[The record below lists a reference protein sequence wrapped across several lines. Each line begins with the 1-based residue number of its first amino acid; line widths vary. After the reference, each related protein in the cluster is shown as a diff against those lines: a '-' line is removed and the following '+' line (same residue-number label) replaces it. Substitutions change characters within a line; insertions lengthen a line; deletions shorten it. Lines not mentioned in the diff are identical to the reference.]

1 MARKVHDG
9 PATGTA
15 QKTEPERPQEWEPR
29 PYPEG
34 WWQTRQDRDALAGR
48 LLTTFTDPGAGRGR
62 DQTRRRGLAKLLD
75 WLQSQPGDTWQDRW
89 LASGADAAAFDW
101 AELPLGREPALRHR
115 RDELTSGLVLLVAGQ
130 VIRPTYRWLMRQRHA
145 LMLAE
150 VRKAIDP
157 AGFDRLGRHALD
169 AIGWARSDA
178 LNKLTWMVICKG
190 GLIADIT
197 VGDCVELTAALE
209 EHHFRGSAG
218 RPLFYAL
225 LKETGVLPASAP
237 PRLRALRIDGRRSIE
252 QIIGKYGIECR
263 PVRDLMVEYF
273 TERAPD
279 LDHTSLRSIA
289 RNLCRL
295 FWRDLEIHHPGI
307 DSLHLAPEVAR
318 AWKERL
324 AWIRDAGG
332 RPVRPRVNFRS
343 ELVFVRAFYQDIARW
358 AADDPVR
365 WAPWV
370 TPCPVRAAECATK
383 KSRSGVKSRMDQRTR
398 AQLPLLPALLRA
410 VGQQR
415 KAAEEL
421 ITAARD
427 IPAGGVFT
435 AAGQQFQ
442 RCRPGPSGRVYVTE
456 AATGD
461 KRNLTHEEEAAFWS
475 WATVEVLR
483 ATGVRIEEM
492 LELTHHSFVAYTL
505 PTTGEIVPMLQ
516 IAPSKTDAERLL
528 LVSPEVAEVLT
539 AIIFRVRAGKAAL
552 PLVSAYDVFEQTW
565 SAPMPFLFQR
575 RYGSEDRPITRSY
588 IRECMIATSQTAQI
602 TIAGEPL
609 EWRPRDFRR
618 IFVTDALRSG
628 LPPHIAAKICG
639 HALLDTT
646 MGYAAIYP
654 EDVIT
659 HHRAFIARRRA
670 ERPSEE
676 YRELDAAEWE
686 EFLAHFELRK
696 VALGVCGRDYGTPCA
711 HENAC
716 VRCPLLRI
724 DPAQRPRLEEIHAN
738 LLDRLQEARE
748 QGWLGEVA
756 AIETTLAAAG
766 QKLQAMREAAT
777 RSNTVSL
784 GMPNLR
790 QPTGRSTEAGFS
802 RGGLSP
808 RDASSPARNAPTPT
822 RRAE

>member
-1 MARKVHDG
+1 MMPRKVHDG
-9 PATGTA
+9 PATGTP
-15 QKTEPERPQEWEPR
+15 QKTAPERPREWEPR
-29 PYPEG
+29 RFPEG

-48 LLTTFTDPGAGRGR
+48 LLTVFTDTGRGR

-75 WLQSQPGDTWQDRW
+75 WLECQPGETWQDRW
-89 LASGADAAAFDW
+89 LTSGADAAGFEW
-101 AELPLGREPALRHR
+101 AGLPLGGEPSPPHR

-150 VRKAIDP
+150 ARKAIDP
-157 AGFDRLGRHALD
+157 DGFGRIEQHARD

-178 LNKLTWMVICKG
+178 LNKLTWIVICKG
-190 GLIADIT
+190 GLVADIT

-225 LKETGVLPASAP
+225 VRESGILPAAAP
-237 PRLRALRIDGRRSIE
+237 QRLRALRIDGRRSIE
-252 QIIGKYGIECR
+252 QIIGKYCIECR
-263 PVRDLMVEYF
+263 PVRDLMVEYL

-295 FWRDLEIHHPGI
+295 FWRDMEIHHPGI

-324 AWIRDAGG
+324 AWIRDADG

-358 AADDPVR
+358 AVDDPAR
-365 WAPWV
+365 WARWV
-370 TPCPVRAAECATK
+370 TPCPVKASECATK

-398 AQLPLLPALLRA
+398 AQLPLLPALVRA
-410 VGQQR
+410 VEQQR

-421 ITAARD
+421 LATARD
-427 IPAGGVFT
+427 LPAGDLFRV
-435 AAGQQFQ
+435 AGQQFQ
-442 RCRPGPSGRVYVTE
+442 RRRPGPSGRVYVTE
-456 AATGD
+456 VAAGK
-461 KRNLTHEEEAAFWS
+461 KRDLTHEEEAAFWS

-483 ATGVRIEEM
+483 ASGIRIEEM

-505 PTTGEIVPMLQ
+505 PTTGEVVPMLQ
-516 IAPSKTDAERLL
+516 VAPSKTDQERLL
-528 LVSPEVAEVLT
+528 LVSPELAEVLT
-539 AIIFRVRAGKAAL
+539 AIIFRVRRGKGAL

-588 IRECMIATSQTAQI
+588 IRECMVATSHSAQI

-609 EWRPRDFRR
+609 EWRPHDFRR
-618 IFVTDALRSG
+618 TFVTDALRSG

-639 HALLDTT
+639 HAVLDTT

-670 ERPSEE
+670 ERPGEE
-676 YRELDAAEWE
+676 YRELTASEWE

-696 VALGVCGRDYGTPCA
+696 VALGVCGRDFGTPCA

-716 VRCPLLRI
+716 VRCPLLRV
-724 DPAQRPRLEEIHAN
+724 DPAQMPRLEEIRAN
-738 LLDRLQEARE
+738 LLDRLREARE

-766 QKLQAMREAAT
+766 QKLEAMRQSAA
-777 RSNTVSL
+777 RSTTVSL
-784 GMPNLR
+784 GMPTLA
-790 QPTGRSTEAGFS
+790 PATAGRSSA
-802 RGGLSP
+802 
-808 RDASSPARNAPTPT
+808 APVIEREGIT
-822 RRAE
+822 A

>member
-1 MARKVHDG
+1 
-9 PATGTA
+9 
-15 QKTEPERPQEWEPR
+15 
-29 PYPEG
+29 
-34 WWQTRQDRDALAGR
+34 
-48 LLTTFTDPGAGRGR
+48 LLTAFTDPGAGRGR

-75 WLQSQPGDTWQDRW
+75 WLQCQPGETWQDRW
-89 LASGADAAAFDW
+89 LASGADAAGFEW
-101 AELPLGREPALRHR
+101 AWLPLGGEPSPRHR

-130 VIRPTYRWLMRQRHA
+130 VIRPSYRWLMRQRHA

-150 VRKAIDP
+150 ARKAIDP
-157 AGFDRLGRHALD
+157 EGFDRLEQHGQD
-169 AIGWARSDA
+169 ATGWTRSDA
-178 LNKLTWMVICKG
+178 LNKLTWIVICKG

-197 VGDCVELTAALE
+197 VGDCVELTAALD

-225 LKETGVLPASAP
+225 LKETGILPAAAP
-237 PRLRALRIDGRRSIE
+237 LRLRALRVDGRRSIE
-252 QIIGKYGIECR
+252 QIIDKYGIECR

-307 DSLHLAPEVAR
+307 GSLHLAPEVAQ

-324 AWIRDAGG
+324 AYIRDADG
-332 RPVRPRVNFRS
+332 RPVRPRVNYRS
-343 ELVFVRAFYQDIARW
+343 ELVFVKAFYEDIARW
-358 AADDPVR
+358 AADDPAR
-365 WAPWV
+365 WAHWV
-370 TPCPVRAAECATK
+370 TPCPVKASECATK
-383 KSRSGVKSRMDQRTR
+383 KSRSGVKARMDQRTR
-398 AQLPLLPALLRA
+398 AQLPLLSALVRA
-410 VGQQR
+410 VEQQR
-415 KAAEEL
+415 KAAGHL
-421 ITAARD
+421 LSTARD
-427 IPAGGVFT
+427 VPAGDLFT
-435 AAGQQFQ
+435 AEGKQFR
-442 RCRPGPSGRVYVTE
+442 RCRPGPSGRVYVIE
-456 AATGD
+456 VATG
-461 KRNLTHEEEAAFWS
+461 KKHNLTHEEEAAFWS
-475 WATVEVLR
+475 WATVETLR
-483 ATGVRIEEM
+483 ATGIRIEEM

-516 IAPSKTDAERLL
+516 VAPSKTDAERLL
-528 LVSPEVAEVLT
+528 LVSPELGEVLT
-539 AIIFRVRAGKAAL
+539 AVIFRVRQGKAAL

-575 RYGSEDRPITRSY
+575 RYGTEDRPITRSY
-588 IRECMIATSQTAQI
+588 IRECMVATSQATQI

-609 EWRPRDFRR
+609 EWRPHDFRG

-639 HALLDTT
+639 HAVLDTT

-654 EDVIT
+654 EDVIA
-659 HHRAFIARRRA
+659 HHRAFIARRRT

-676 YRELDAAEWE
+676 YRELTTAEWD

-716 VRCPLLRI
+716 VRCPLLRV
-724 DPAQRPRLEEIHAN
+724 DPAQKPRLEAIHAN
-738 LLDRLQEARE
+738 LIDRLREARE

-756 AIETTLAAAG
+756 AIETTLAAVE
-766 QKLQAMREAAT
+766 QKLQAMQDAAQ
-777 RSNTVSL
+777 RGSTVSL
-784 GMPNLR
+784 GMPAIR
-790 QPTGRSTEAGFS
+790 QSAGR
-802 RGGLSP
+802 
-808 RDASSPARNAPTPT
+808 SSPAAPMKSSAREYPHRRLTLKPGSTRETP
-822 RRAE
+822 